1 MSNPTDPSSGP
12 SPRPYSQTN
21 GAEPRPRVGGAER
34 RVLIVSG
41 IGVVAALTG
50 LTVTLLGGW
59 ATEDAD
65 SDAATPI
72 AATLSP
78 VSSPASPPP
87 ASTAP
92 QPKRYLADM
101 APSSGSPYTGT
112 VAVNGVSYPRSIYQQ
127 FNGCNT
133 QSSYTYNLNRE
144 WSQFSATA
152 GIADGGD
159 TASVVQFEV
168 YGDGSPIYSSGNVEV
183 GETSPVNVPVTG
195 VQNLTI
201 SFLFVDGNMGL
212 CTRLGN
218 GVWGDAAL
226 SK

>member
-1 MSNPTDPSSGP
+1 MSNPTDSSRGP
-12 SPRPYSQTN
+12 RPRPYSQTN
-21 GAEPRPRVGGAER
+21 GAEPRPRVGTAER

-41 IGVVAALTG
+41 IGVAAALTG

-65 SDAATPI
+65 STTATPI
-72 AATLSP
+72 AATLSE
-78 VSSPASPPP
+78 VSSPAPPP
-87 ASTAP
+87 AAPPAP
-92 QPKRYLADM
+92 QPKSYLAEM
-101 APSSGSPYTGT
+101 TPSSGTPYTGT
-112 VAVNGVSYPRSIYQQ
+112 VAVNGVSYPHSVYQQ

-133 QSSYTYNLNRE
+133 QVSYTYNLNRE

-159 TASVVQFEV
+159 SQSVVQFEV

-183 GETSPVNVPVTG
+183 GETSAVNVPVTG
-195 VQNLTI
+195 VQNLTL
-201 SFLFVDGNMGL
+201 SFQFVDGNLGL
-212 CTRLGN
+212 CTRVGN

>member
-1 MSNPTDPSSGP
+1 MS
-12 SPRPYSQTN
+12 
-21 GAEPRPRVGGAER
+21 GAEPRPRVGSAER

-41 IGVVAALTG
+41 IGVAAALTG

-65 SDAATPI
+65 SVAATPI
-72 AATLSP
+72 AATLSSAP
-78 VSSPASPPP
+78 APASSPP
-87 ASTAP
+87 APAP

-101 APSSGSPYTGT
+101 SPSSGSPYTGT

-133 QSSYTYNLNRE
+133 QVSYSYNLNRE

-159 TASVVQFEV
+159 TESVVQFEV

-183 GETSPVNVPVTG
+183 GETSAVNVPVTG

-201 SFLFVDGNMGL
+201 SFQFVDGNMGL
-212 CTRLGN
+212 CTRVGN